1 MEPFIVIVMILAVFV
16 VIFVA
21 KGLIIVQQA
30 ETSVVERLGKF
41 NRVLDSGIN
50 IIWPIIDQPRQVQWR
65 FTMTDAQNKRVTLVK
80 NSTKIDLREQVFDFP
95 RQNVIT
101 RDNVNIEIDA
111 LLYFQITDPVKM
123 VYEIANLPLA
133 IEKLTQT
140 TLRNVIGEM
149 DLDESL
155 TSRDVI
161 NGKLRSILDEATD
174 KWGVKINRVELQDI
188 TPPREIQE
196 TMEKQM
202 RAERDRRATILVAE
216 GDKRSRILD
225 AEGLKEA
232 EVNKAEGDKQASI
245 LRAEGDAKAVQM
257 MAEAEA
263 AAIQRVA
270 QAVGAGVDPTKYL
283 IAVKYLESLREMVKG
298 DASKVVYMPYEAT
311 AILGSIGGIRDLFE
325 KTGSTLPPAKG

>member
-1 MEPFIVIVMILAVFV
+1 MEPFIVIIMILAVFV

-41 NRVLDSGIN
+41 NRTLDSGIN

-111 LLYFQITDPVKM
+111 LLYFQITAPVKM

-188 TPPREIQE
+188 TPPKEIQE

-216 GDKRSRILD
+216 GDKRSLILD
-225 AEGLKEA
+225 AEGKREA
-232 EVNKAEGDKQASI
+232 NINQAEGEKQAAI

-257 MAEAEA
+257 MADAEA
-263 AAIQRVA
+263 AAIQRIA
-270 QAVGAGVDPTKYL
+270 QAVGAGTDPTKYL

-311 AILGSIGGIRDLFE
+311 AILGSVGGIRDLFE
-325 KTGSTLPPAKG
+325 KAGATLPPAKG

>member
-1 MEPFIVIVMILAVFV
+1 MEPLVVILMILAVFV
-16 VIFVA
+16 VLFVA
-21 KGLIIVQQA
+21 KGLVIVQQA
-30 ETSVVERLGKF
+30 ETSVIERLGKF
-41 NRVLDSGIN
+41 NRILDSGIN
-50 IIWPIIDQPRQVQWR
+50 IIWPIIDQPRQIAWR
-65 FTMTDAQNKRVTLVK
+65 ITQTDNQNRKVHLIR
-80 NSTKIDLREQVFDFP
+80 NSSRIDLREQVFDFP

-155 TSRDVI
+155 TSRDTI

-188 TPPREIQE
+188 TPPKEIQE

-216 GDKRSRILD
+216 GDKRSRILE
-225 AEGLKEA
+225 AEGQREA
-232 EVNKAEGDKQASI
+232 EVNKAEGEKQAAI
-245 LRAEGDAKAVQM
+245 LRAEGEARAVQM

-263 AAIQRVA
+263 AAIQRIA
-270 QAVGAGVDPTKYL
+270 QAVGGGVDPTKYL
-283 IAVKYLESLREMVKG
+283 IAVKYVETLKHMVSG
-298 DASKVVYMPYEAT
+298 EGNKVVYMPYEAT
-311 AILGSIGGIRDLFE
+311 AILGSIGGIRDIFE
-325 KTGSTLPPAKG
+325 KAGGAKT

>member
-1 MEPFIVIVMILAVFV
+1 MEPLMVILMILAVFV
-16 VIFVA
+16 VLFVA
-21 KGLIIVQQA
+21 KGLVIVQQA
-30 ETSVVERLGKF
+30 ETSVIERLGKF

-50 IIWPIIDQPRQVQWR
+50 IIWPIIDQPRQIAWR
-65 FTMTDAQNKRVTLVK
+65 FTQTDNQNRKVHLIR
-80 NSTKIDLREQVFDFP
+80 NSSRIDLREQVFDFP

-188 TPPREIQE
+188 TPPKEIQE

-216 GDKRSRILD
+216 GDKRSRILE
-225 AEGLKEA
+225 AEGQREA
-232 EVNKAEGDKQASI
+232 EVNKAEG
-245 LRAEGDAKAVQM
+245 
-257 MAEAEA
+257 
-263 AAIQRVA
+263 
-270 QAVGAGVDPTKYL
+270 
-283 IAVKYLESLREMVKG
+283 
-298 DASKVVYMPYEAT
+298 
-311 AILGSIGGIRDLFE
+311 
-325 KTGSTLPPAKG
+325 

>member
-1 MEPFIVIVMILAVFV
+1 MDPFFVIIIILSVFV

-21 KGLIIVQQA
+21 KGLLIVQQA
-30 ETSVVERLGKF
+30 ETSVIERLGKF
-41 NRVLDSGIN
+41 NRILDSGIN
-50 IIWPIIDQPRQVQWR
+50 IIWPIIDQPRQVSWR
-65 FTMTDAQNKRVTLVK
+65 YTQIDSQNRKLVVVR
-80 NSTKIDLREQVFDFP
+80 NTTKIDLREQVFDFP

-111 LLYFQITDPVKM
+111 LLYFQITDPMKM

-161 NGKLRSILDEATD
+161 NGKLRTILDEATD

-188 TPPREIQE
+188 TPPKEIQE

-232 EVNKAEGDKQASI
+232 AINKAEGEKQAAV
-245 LRAEGDAKAVQM
+245 LRADGEAKAILM

-263 AAIQRVA
+263 AAIQRIS
-270 QAVGAGVDPTKYL
+270 QAVGTQVDPTKYL
-283 IAVKYLESLREMVKG
+283 IAIKYIQALQQMVSGK
-298 DASKVVYMPYEAT
+298 DSKVVYMPYEAT
-311 AILGSIGGIRDLFE
+311 AILGSVGGIKDLFE
-325 KTGSTLPPAKG
+325 KSGLTSPKT

>member
-1 MEPFIVIVMILAVFV
+1 MEPLFVIISIFAVFV

-30 ETSVVERLGKF
+30 ETSVIERLGKF

-50 IIWPIIDQPRQVQWR
+50 IIWPIVDQPRQVSWR
-65 FTMTDAQNKRVTLVK
+65 FTQYDNQSRRINLVR
-80 NSTKIDLREQVFDFP
+80 NTAKIDLREQVFDFP

-111 LLYFQITDPVKM
+111 LLYFQITDPMKM

-149 DLDESL
+149 DLDQSL
-155 TSRDVI
+155 TSRDTI
-161 NGKLRSILDEATD
+161 NGKLRTILDEATD

-188 TPPREIQE
+188 TPPKEIQE

-202 RAERDRRATILVAE
+202 RAERERRATILVAE

-232 EVNKAEGDKQASI
+232 AINKAEGEKQSAV
-245 LRAEGDAKAVQM
+245 LRADGEAKAILM

-263 AAIQRVA
+263 AAIQRIS
-270 QAVGAGVDPTKYL
+270 QSLGSGIDPTKYL
-283 IAVKYLESLREMVKG
+283 IAIKYIHTLEEMVSGK
-298 DASKVVYMPYEAT
+298 DNKVVYMPYEAT
-311 AILGSIGGIRDLFE
+311 AILGSLGGIRDIFE
-325 KTGSTLPPAKG
+325 KVGSPVGKG